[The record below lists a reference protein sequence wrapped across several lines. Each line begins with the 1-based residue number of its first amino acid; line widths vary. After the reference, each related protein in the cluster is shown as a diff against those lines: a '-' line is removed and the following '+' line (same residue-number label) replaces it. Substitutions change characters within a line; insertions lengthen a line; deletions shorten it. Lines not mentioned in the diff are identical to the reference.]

1 MPSVSSDSSLG
12 YSAMLPAHWLPKADP
27 TIPLIRDSEVKNG
40 IKAPHIAS
48 SPKKEFFSH
57 NSNTVN
63 ELKRYHIP
71 KKTGGVTVYGYRH
84 YSPKTGQFLGRDPIA
99 EQGGLNLYGFVSNDG
114 VNRWDVLGLAD
125 PGWPQWHHPI
135 PWSNQT
141 YQHHNHKL
149 CLCAEVNL
157 KSDQHMLLLNNHA
170 GPHSGSYHN
179 EVASRMDQ
187 AYDNMSSKTK
197 ANARKA
203 LDDVVDDIIKDIN
216 SGKLKLYENKS
227 VTPADPS
234 LRGKIRQIARSKKRG
249 VGGVLGISIDV
260 INIIPG
266 SIFEANYIRMRM
278 KEGLTFSQAVGSLW
292 NYYGEQER
300 TKSMEVFY

>member
-1 MPSVSSDSSLG
+1 
-12 YSAMLPAHWLPKADP
+12 
-27 TIPLIRDSEVKNG
+27 
-40 IKAPHIAS
+40 
-48 SPKKEFFSH
+48 
-57 NSNTVN
+57 
-63 ELKRYHIP
+63 
-71 KKTGGVTVYGYRH
+71 
-84 YSPKTGQFLGRDPIA
+84 
-99 EQGGLNLYGFVSNDG
+99 
-114 VNRWDVLGLAD
+114 
-125 PGWPQWHHPI
+125 
-135 PWSNQT
+135 
-141 YQHHNHKL
+141 
-149 CLCAEVNL
+149 
-157 KSDQHMLLLNNHA
+157 MLLLNNHA